1 MNRIEHQKL
10 IDEIIGEATLA
21 LLLQAG
27 PVNTQALI
35 DQLMLMKERS
45 TDDNQ
50 RDAVTAAITDVR
62 NSISAG
68 KKRREEPP
76 QRDNVLQLFGNNEQS
91 GSNRKH

>member
-35 DQLMLMKERS
+35 D
-45 TDDNQ
+45 
-50 RDAVTAAITDVR
+50 
-62 NSISAG
+62 
-68 KKRREEPP
+68 
-76 QRDNVLQLFGNNEQS
+76 
-91 GSNRKH
+91 